1 MMPSAAGKP
10 QPMPPPRR
18 PKKLLLSSHLKKCR
32 MPADDEIA
40 SSTMVAPAGV
50 ACATACTSAREPIG
64 LVFAA
69 SRAFCSISLR
79 SAANAAATAS
89 RRLAACG

>member
-1 MMPSAAGKP
+1 
-10 QPMPPPRR
+10 MPPPRM

-32 MPADDEIA
+32 TPALDEIV

-50 ACATACTSAREPIG
+50 ARAIAWTRAIGPIG
-64 LVFAA
+64 LWLAA
-69 SRAFCSISLR
+69 SWAFCSISLR
-79 SAANAAATAS
+79 SRANAAATAS